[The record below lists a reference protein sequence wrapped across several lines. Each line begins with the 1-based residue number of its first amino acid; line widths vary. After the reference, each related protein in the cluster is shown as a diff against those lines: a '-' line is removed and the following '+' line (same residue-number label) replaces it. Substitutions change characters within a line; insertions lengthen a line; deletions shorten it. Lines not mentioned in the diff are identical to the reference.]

1 MTMPTPAITT
11 AATTSTTP
19 RRRRSRRLAA
29 PRPPAGARARLGAAA
44 LGLTLLFL
52 AIPRIVSGA
61 LILPHEPVIRLV
73 QHGADI
79 PVERLVEAR
88 RAYEAAIA
96 WHGGADEWAGLAVL
110 QLRLALTL
118 GISSPGGRAVL
129 ESARESARQAL
140 ARTPADPYVWAQLA
154 EAERILEGP
163 GPAFRAALMRSVA
176 TGPHEPTLAP
186 FRAALGLGAW
196 DVLNDAERE
205 RIADQ
210 VRVAAELQPERLR
223 RAVTD
228 PLRMRLIAEILE
240 GRPDLYARLRGG
252 GS

>member
-1 MTMPTPAITT
+1 
-11 AATTSTTP
+11 
-19 RRRRSRRLAA
+19 
-29 PRPPAGARARLGAAA
+29 
-44 LGLTLLFL
+44 
-52 AIPRIVSGA
+52 
-61 LILPHEPVIRLV
+61 
-73 QHGADI
+73 
-79 PVERLVEAR
+79 
-88 RAYEAAIA
+88 
-96 WHGGADEWAGLAVL
+96 
-110 QLRLALTL
+110 
-118 GISSPGGRAVL
+118 
-129 ESARESARQAL
+129 
-140 ARTPADPYVWAQLA
+140 
-154 EAERILEGP
+154 
-163 GPAFRAALMRSVA
+163 MRSVA